1 MKSYKYSLKR
11 TAFLVKNKMK
21 SKSVYILTILLIL
34 SFCLISSVGC
44 SDGRNAVTDTL
55 TSDDTQIFE
64 DDGRIFLSDGTQTE
78 FRIIRPADCDD
89 YIKQLSNS
97 IREQIKN
104 KSGVNIRVFTDATPV
119 SDDVREILVGRTN
132 RAKSA
137 VAYEGLKYNDW
148 RICAE
153 NGTVAIAA
161 FKENTLELAVK
172 RFMQKTHTEGKSV
185 YYNAFKEEKLQVYDV
200 SELSL
205 GGVDISNYTIVCE
218 NESEL
223 TFSESVRD
231 IIAEYSGNY
240 LDIADDISELKSNSK
255 PLYIGSADYPGEASK
270 KDTTAYILGEYG
282 GGYSLWYVDSSAKLS
297 AFSALD
303 KGLSESALYASLEA
317 LLPRA
322 DLVAKEEYMNL
333 KIMSFNVLNGWN
345 TSNIGARDDL
355 AAAKILEYLP
365 DVIGFQE
372 FDPFYREAEKP
383 LPYLIA
389 SKYTE
394 VNVTDAS
401 TTADMSWNP
410 IFYRTDRLTLQHY
423 GSEVFR
429 DGTFHQSYPY
439 GGKSM
444 FRTISWA
451 IFEDK
456 ESKQSFIFVNTH
468 YDFVGDAATMQYNQR
483 SEANQLVELVRKL
496 KATYSVETVFV
507 TGDYNATTNGIPSK
521 IMKDAGFA
529 DTWSIA
535 ANKDNVNSSGTLGE
549 AVKGTYDNAIDHVF
563 CMADS
568 VTVENYKT
576 VTDIRAASDHCP
588 IFVSLSVK
596 YKK

>member
-1 MKSYKYSLKR
+1 MKSYKYSSKR
-11 TAFLVKNKMK
+11 TAFLVKKKME
-21 SKSVYILTILLIL
+21 SRSVYILTILLIL
-34 SFCLISSVGC
+34 SFCLVFCIAC
-44 SDGRNAVTDTL
+44 SDGKNDIV
-55 TSDDTQIFE
+55 DTQTEDGTQTFG
-64 DDGRIFLSDGTQTE
+64 DDGRIFLTDGTQTE

-104 KSGVNIRVFTDATPV
+104 KSGVNIRVFTDATPI
-119 SDDVREILVGRTN
+119 SDNVREILVGKTN

-137 VAYEGLKYNDW
+137 EAYEGLKYNDW

-153 NGTVAIAA
+153 NNSVAIVA
-161 FKENTLELAVK
+161 FKEDSLELAVK
-172 RFMQKTHTEGKSV
+172 RFMQKTHTDGKSV
-185 YYNAFKEEKLQVYDV
+185 YYNAFTEEKLQMYDV

-205 GGVDISNYTIVCE
+205 GGINISKYTIVCQ
-218 NESEL
+218 NESEM

-231 IIAEYSGNY
+231 TIAEYSGNY
-240 LDIADDISELKSNSK
+240 LDIVDDKSKLKSNSK
-255 PLYIGSADYPGEASK
+255 PFYIGSEDYPGEASK
-270 KDTTAYILGEYG
+270 KDNTAYILGEYD
-282 GGYSLWYVDSSAKLS
+282 GGYSFWYVDSSAKLS
-297 AFSALD
+297 AFSALN
-303 KGLSESALYASLEA
+303 KGLSESAIYASLEA
-317 LLPRA
+317 LLPGA
-322 DLVAKEEYMNL
+322 ELVTKEEYMNL

-383 LPYLIA
+383 LTYLIA
-389 SKYTE
+389 SKYAE
-394 VNVTDAS
+394 VNVTGAS

-410 IFYRTDRLTLQHY
+410 IFYKTDRLTLQNY

-429 DGTFHQSYPY
+429 DGTFHQSYPH

-456 ESKQSFIFVNTH
+456 ESKQNFIFVNTH

-483 SEANQLVELVRKL
+483 SEANQLVELVRRL

-535 ANKDNVNSSGTLGE
+535 ANKDNVNSSGVLGE
-549 AVKGTYDNAIDHVF
+549 AVKGTYDAAIDHVF
-563 CMADS
+563 YMADS
-568 VTVENYKT
+568 ITVENYKT